1 MKAPTTEEIEGLLI
15 NIISDGFN
23 RSLDELRQVGVV
35 DEKKLR
41 SKYRGIGSEYYDRVT
56 VQIELTARYAAPA
69 ILELFATEEGRAEL
83 AAARQS
89 ARIKPRKPWWKP
101 W

>member
-1 MKAPTTEEIEGLLI
+1 MKTPTTEEIEGLLI

-23 RSLDELRQVGVV
+23 RSLGALREVGVI

-41 SKYRGIGSEYYDRVT
+41 SKYTGVGSEYYDRVT
-56 VQIELTARYAAPA
+56 VQIELTAQYAAPA
-69 ILELFATEEGRAEL
+69 VLELFATEEGRAVL

-89 ARIKPRKPWWKP
+89 ARIKPRKP
-101 W
+101 